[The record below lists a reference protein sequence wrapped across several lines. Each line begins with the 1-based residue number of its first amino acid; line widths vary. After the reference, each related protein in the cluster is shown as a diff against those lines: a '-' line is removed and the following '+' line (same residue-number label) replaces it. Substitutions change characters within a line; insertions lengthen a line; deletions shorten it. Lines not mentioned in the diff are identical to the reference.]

1 MSNHKKCL
9 PFLASALILASCKST
24 GGDADLKDAAIGPGL
39 TESLT
44 LDKETAQELYL
55 LMLKVETNSGAM
67 VPKDQLHSSRGV
79 ALCRSDAGLESCQAF
94 VRLATSELAAPQP
107 LPEAQTDVLFK
118 FAKKAR
124 PELEKEGTWLTDLAC
139 DYLGKKSPPYAV
151 EDVGCRLELPRT
163 TKEAVFTEPTAVELA
178 EALRGE
184 AQSFSDNGALVSGS
198 LACRF
203 QPDSDRVACMV
214 RATSNGVLGEK
225 VTEVSGREAP
235 GVARKMLEA
244 ALDHARLAKG
254 QKEVGKKPT
263 EVTGALVCLVEAGK
277 EPGSRKY
284 HCRAAL

>member
-9 PFLASALILASCKST
+9 HFVVGVLFLAGCKST
-24 GGDADLKDAAIGPGL
+24 GGDAELKDAESVQGL
-39 TESLT
+39 TDT
-44 LDKETAQELYL
+44 VALDKETAQELYL
-55 LMLKVETNSGAM
+55 LMLKVETNSGAT

-107 LPEAQTDVLFK
+107 LPEAHTDALFK

-124 PELEKEGTWLTDLAC
+124 PELEKEGTWLTDLSC
-139 DYLGKKSPPYAV
+139 DYLGKKSPPYEA
-151 EDVGCRLELPRT
+151 EAVGCRLELPRT
-163 TKEAVFTEPTAVELA
+163 TKEAVFTEPSAIELA

-184 AQSFSDNGALVSGS
+184 AQSFTDNGALVSGS

-203 QPDSDRVACMV
+203 QQDSDRVACMV

-225 VTEVSGREAP
+225 VTEVSGREAA
-235 GVARKMLEA
+235 GVARKLLEA

-254 QKEVGKKPT
+254 QKEALKKPT
-263 EVTGALVCLVEAGK
+263 EVSGALVCLVEMGK